1 MLGAAY
7 KTKKELKGSIGK
19 PLKYI
24 ETSFF
29 GKEYSD
35 NGVLTVVGP
44 DPYNARNW
52 YANVTMKD
60 GLIQKVT

>member
-24 ETSFF
+24 GNAVTVNVIADIFF
-29 GKEYSD
+29 HI
-35 NGVLTVVGP
+35 LTP
-44 DPYNARNW
+44 
-52 YANVTMKD
+52 
-60 GLIQKVT
+60 